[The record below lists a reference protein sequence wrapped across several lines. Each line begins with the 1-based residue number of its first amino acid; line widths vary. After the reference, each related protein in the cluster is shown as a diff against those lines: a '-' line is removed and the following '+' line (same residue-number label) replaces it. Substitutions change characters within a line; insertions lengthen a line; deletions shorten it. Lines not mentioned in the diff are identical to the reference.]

1 MRYIFK
7 FPDIGEGLEEG
18 VIIQWHVDKGQKV
31 KMGESLV
38 TMETDK
44 VVTEIP
50 SPRDGVIAARYGSEG
65 ETIRVGAA
73 LVEIELDGDE
83 VATNQVEDKPK
94 AEAVEEEGAGVV
106 GTLEV
111 AGNDFVLTASKEGV
125 SEEKETKSRQSKALA
140 TPVARAMA
148 KEMGIDI
155 NLVRGTGPAQRV
167 MKNDILNY
175 SKQDSKPIVSKP
187 LASDNLLEDRLEIE
201 PLSQIRKTI
210 AKNMIQSKHN
220 AAHMTVFEE
229 VEISE
234 LDRVRKKYK
243 DYFKDEN
250 IRITYLAFI
259 VKAVALALK
268 KHKSLNAEMDMDKG
282 VMIYKKYYNIGIAA
296 DTEKGLVVPV
306 IKNADK
312 LSVKEIALEIQV
324 LADKAR
330 DGKLSM
336 DDMKDGTF
344 TITSYGS
351 IGGLFLAEEK
361 QRLDA
366 VTNKIVESVKVNY
379 QRFLKNQERIAVLK
393 DYVVANENIVEVYK
407 SEFESGTRTFV
418 DILDAQTVLYEAKK
432 SLVLREF
439 ELYTNYYEILN
450 TLSILTPTVLET
462 NACSND
468 KALSKI
474 NPEQKRASFTI
485 NSASNKQ
492 KTTVAPELGAMFDDE
507 KPAVKSNKK
516 EDKKVADLLLSSD
529 EKPTKKEVKSEYSS
543 FLDAPADYYTINI
556 TTTNGLDAAKN
567 YVSSNNLGTD
577 AYTYS
582 FDPQMKSAKVIYGT
596 FKSMKDAQ
604 EAMDNLPAS
613 VISNKPY
620 IDKISKHQ
628 KLYSKYNN

>member
-50 SPRDGVIAARYGSEG
+50 SPREGVIAARYGSEG

-83 VATNQVEDKPK
+83 VAINQVEEKPK
-94 AEAVEEEGAGVV
+94 AESVEEEGAGVV

-175 SKQDSKPIVSKP
+175 SKQDSKPI
-187 LASDNLLEDRLEIE
+187 ASDNLLEDRLEIE

-351 IGGLFLAEEK
+351 IGGLFAVPVINYPQAGILGIGRISK
-361 QRLDA
+361 QSIVKDDKLD
-366 VTNKIVESVKVNY
+366 IGLILPLSLSVDHRIADGGETS
-379 QRFLKNQERIAVLK
+379 RFLNRVMSYL
-393 DYVVANENIVEVYK
+393 
-407 SEFESGTRTFV
+407 SEPVG
-418 DILDAQTVLYEAKK
+418 
-432 SLVLREF
+432 
-439 ELYTNYYEILN
+439 
-450 TLSILTPTVLET
+450 
-462 NACSND
+462 
-468 KALSKI
+468 
-474 NPEQKRASFTI
+474 
-485 NSASNKQ
+485 
-492 KTTVAPELGAMFDDE
+492 
-507 KPAVKSNKK
+507 
-516 EDKKVADLLLSSD
+516 LL
-529 EKPTKKEVKSEYSS
+529 
-543 FLDAPADYYTINI
+543 
-556 TTTNGLDAAKN
+556 
-567 YVSSNNLGTD
+567 
-577 AYTYS
+577 
-582 FDPQMKSAKVIYGT
+582 
-596 FKSMKDAQ
+596 
-604 EAMDNLPAS
+604 
-613 VISNKPY
+613 
-620 IDKISKHQ
+620 ID
-628 KLYSKYNN
+628 

>member
-83 VATNQVEDKPK
+83 VAINQVEDKPK

-167 MKNDILNY
+167 MKNDILNF
-175 SKQDSKPIVSKP
+175 SKQDSKPTVSKP
-187 LASDNLLEDRLEIE
+187 LASDNLLEERLEIE

-234 LDRVRKKYK
+234 LDRIRKKYK

-351 IGGLFLAEEK
+351 IGGLFAVPVINYPQAGILGIGRISK
-361 QRLDA
+361 QPIVKDDKLD
-366 VTNKIVESVKVNY
+366 IGLMLPLSLSVDHRIADGGETS
-379 QRFLKNQERIAVLK
+379 RFLNRVMSYL
-393 DYVVANENIVEVYK
+393 NEPV
-407 SEFESGTRTFV
+407 G
-418 DILDAQTVLYEAKK
+418 
-432 SLVLREF
+432 
-439 ELYTNYYEILN
+439 
-450 TLSILTPTVLET
+450 
-462 NACSND
+462 
-468 KALSKI
+468 
-474 NPEQKRASFTI
+474 
-485 NSASNKQ
+485 
-492 KTTVAPELGAMFDDE
+492 
-507 KPAVKSNKK
+507 
-516 EDKKVADLLLSSD
+516 LL
-529 EKPTKKEVKSEYSS
+529 
-543 FLDAPADYYTINI
+543 
-556 TTTNGLDAAKN
+556 
-567 YVSSNNLGTD
+567 
-577 AYTYS
+577 
-582 FDPQMKSAKVIYGT
+582 
-596 FKSMKDAQ
+596 
-604 EAMDNLPAS
+604 
-613 VISNKPY
+613 
-620 IDKISKHQ
+620 ID
-628 KLYSKYNN
+628 